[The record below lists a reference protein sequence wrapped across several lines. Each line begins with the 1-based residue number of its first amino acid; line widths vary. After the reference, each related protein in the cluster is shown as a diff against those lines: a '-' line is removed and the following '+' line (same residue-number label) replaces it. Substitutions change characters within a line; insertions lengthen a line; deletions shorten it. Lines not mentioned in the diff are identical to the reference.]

1 MKQVKSTVP
10 VVKSNLDANSNLSKI
25 KITACVLTK
34 NDQKYI
40 EGCLKS
46 LKPVCDEILVF
57 DIGSTDKTKEIAKK
71 YATVST
77 LKYSDD
83 ISKLKNEAI
92 KNIKNDW
99 ILFIEPDE
107 ALTKETQL
115 NLISFIESRKNKNL
129 PMVFKFRIIEQ
140 NKAQLNIYYK
150 ACLFRNHKGIT
161 FINPI
166 YEEPYKKDGKML
178 ITNVEFLTVHNIGN
192 KKRTK
197 DEINKKNEAKL
208 YLLNKLIKNSK
219 QESDLA
225 LYYYHLANILTNTGK
240 YEEALKNY
248 KQVYNLLGKKSKER
262 LFFYENVLVSIA
274 YLLIFKLDNYQEAFK
289 YIKEFLSKYDN
300 FPEVLF
306 YKAICLKRNGQ
317 IHDAKDILLE
327 IISIMSNGTAIIV
340 GINTFQNNFYFNV
353 MLELAKCYLLLGD
366 NKNCFSC
373 LENAYKQ
380 KKDVKELLITTV
392 LFYINNGDFSKA
404 IRYYYELLDEKQKE
418 SQNYLTRVFDLHNT
432 DIRKLNT
439 ILTILEML
447 PRLSTNLSVEEI
459 QLVGKNYAE
468 ISNSIAKI
476 SVCIISYNN
485 EKVIETCIKSVLPI
499 ASEILI
505 FDLNSKDKT
514 LEVASPYGTLLT
526 VNGFNYYT
534 KNTILDNVKNEWV
547 LFIQGNQEISTE
559 IQQNIMAFL
568 NELTKEKNVGIS
580 MKIPAFYNIEEGKKD
595 VLSLLKLSKN
605 VRFDEKD
612 KLYAKNGTIKSI
624 ITNFDLNFI
633 F

>member
-1 MKQVKSTVP
+1 MKQIKSPMP
-10 VVKSNLDANSNLSKI
+10 VDNLTQS

-40 EGCLKS
+40 ETCLKS
-46 LKPVCDEILVF
+46 LKEVCSEILVF

-77 LKYSDD
+77 LKYNED

-92 KNIKNDW
+92 KNIKTDW

-115 NLISFIESRKNKNL
+115 NLLNFINSRKNKNF
-129 PMVFKFRIIEQ
+129 PMVFKFRVIEEY
-140 NKAQLNIYYK
+140 NKQLNIYYK
-150 ACLFRNHKGIT
+150 ACLIRNNKGIS

-166 YEEPYKKDGKML
+166 YEEPYKKDGAML
-178 ITNVEFLTVHNIGN
+178 ISNVDFLTIYNIGN

-197 DEINKKNEAKL
+197 DELNKKTEGKI
-208 YLLNKLIKNSK
+208 YTLNKLIKNSK
-219 QESDLA
+219 QENDLS
-225 LYYYHLANILTNTGK
+225 LYYYHLADVLLNTNK
-240 YEEALKNY
+240 YDEALKNY
-248 KQVYNLLGKKSKER
+248 KLAYALVEKNNKNR
-262 LFFYENVLVSIA
+262 LFFYENILVSIA
-274 YLLIFKLDNYQEAFK
+274 YILIFKLNKTKEAFTYITSFLKK
-289 YIKEFLSKYDN
+289 YPN

-317 IHDAKDILLE
+317 IKDAKDILLE
-327 IISIMSNGTAIIV
+327 IISIMSKGEAIVV
-340 GINTFQNNFYFNV
+340 GINTFKNNFYFNV
-353 MLELAKCYLLLGD
+353 MLELAKCYLILD
-366 NKNCFSC
+366 DDKNCFLC

-380 KKDVKELLITTV
+380 KSDSKELLITTI
-392 LFYINNGDFSKA
+392 LFYIVNKDYSKA
-404 IRYYYELLDEKQKE
+404 IRYYYDLLSKKQQE
-418 SQNYLTRVFDLHNT
+418 SQNYLTRVFDLNNT

-439 ILTILEML
+439 ILTMLNML
-447 PRLSTNLSVEEI
+447 PKLSKELTAEELLLI
-459 QLVGKNYAE
+459 GKIHAE
-468 ISNSIAKI
+468 ISNSIVKI
-476 SVCIISYNN
+476 SVCIVSYNN
-485 EKVIETCIKSVLPI
+485 EKVIEECLKNVFPI

-534 KNTILDNVKNEWV
+534 KNTIFDNVKNEWV
-547 LFIQGNQEISTE
+547 LFIQANHKLSPE
-559 IQQNIMAFL
+559 IQQNIMPFL
-568 NELTKEKNVGIS
+568 NGFNKEKNVGIS
-580 MKIPAFYNIEEGKKD
+580 MKIPAFHNLEEGNKD
-595 VLSLLKLSKN
+595 VLNLLKVTKD

-612 KLYAKNGTIKSI
+612 KLYAKKGTIKSV
-624 ITNFDLNFI
+624 ITNFELEFI